1 MPKINFQITDDDVQ
15 KHGPRKKFGPGNYK
29 FEVVK
34 VEQGAA
40 DNENQTPYLE
50 VHLSLEHDGRDILV
64 KDNVWLTAKAKW
76 KYIQF
81 LKGLGI
87 DPTDDDLDTD
97 QLEGIEGV
105 VRMRKEKDSNFQ
117 EVGEYYSAEVREF
130 QPLGPF
136 PEIKEAPKSSVHGDD
151 EPPF

>member
-1 MPKINFQITDDDVQ
+1 MAKINFQITDDDVQ

-64 KDNVWLTAKAKW
+64 KDNVWLTAK
-76 KYIQF
+76 
-81 LKGLGI
+81 
-87 DPTDDDLDTD
+87 
-97 QLEGIEGV
+97 V
-105 VRMRKEKDSNFQ
+105 
-117 EVGEYYSAEVREF
+117 EVHSV
-130 QPLGPF
+130 
-136 PEIKEAPKSSVHGDD
+136 PKRFRYRSYR
-151 EPPF
+151 